1 MALIVNYSLSS
12 HTLYKICKQA
22 KKSTFLHKIL
32 LNSCWTASSSER
44 HSWGAWWW
52 PFVHEY
58 TIRLF
63 QFNPRCR
70 DQMIVFNF
78 NHCSLFT
85 PFSCASS
92 SSCEHVTRFNFH
104 SWWWKVDWN
113 YAILCSA
120 TNRCIKMGTGRN
132 VFSIFLPR
140 NVQSFSSFEMKLFV
154 RPFPSFN
161 YIIIQFSAKFK
172 TQRVSSVC
180 SSSIMFSPIY
190 LSSLSY
196 VEFFFFFAGYFVFAK
211 KKASLVYKAKA
222 KIDFLC
228 LQKSF

>member
-1 MALIVNYSLSS
+1 
-12 HTLYKICKQA
+12 
-22 KKSTFLHKIL
+22 
-32 LNSCWTASSSER
+32 
-44 HSWGAWWW
+44 
-52 PFVHEY
+52 
-58 TIRLF
+58 
-63 QFNPRCR
+63 
-70 DQMIVFNF
+70 MIVFNF

-92 SSCEHVTRFNFH
+92 SSSKHVTRFNFH

-120 TNRCIKMGTGRN
+120 TNRCIEMGTGKS

-196 VEFFFFFAGYFVFAK
+196 VEFFFFLLVISYLPRKKLPLFIKQKQKLTFFVCKNRFKSMMNAREAEKEAK
-211 KKASLVYKAKA
+211 SSSKNVLQVANNAFVLRKEVIAATKR
-222 KIDFLC
+222 LC
-228 LQKSF
+228 VVFLQKNIEMCTTFQKCKQQIYSSV